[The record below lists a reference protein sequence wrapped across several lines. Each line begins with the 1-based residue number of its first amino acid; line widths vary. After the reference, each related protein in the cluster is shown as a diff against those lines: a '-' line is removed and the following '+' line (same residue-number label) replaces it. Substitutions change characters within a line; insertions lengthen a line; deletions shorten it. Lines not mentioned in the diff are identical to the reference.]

1 MTSFKTSLRNT
12 GWATRYLSHMWLST
26 NGVIHCESYNLQA
39 AVKSPLTGVKRPG
52 GETSINRLNS
62 VTTISLLVR
71 SSHFLVR
78 FTPVFR
84 TRSLHFQFTFY
95 RFAISQ
101 FANYQTRCQT
111 SGFSKVGAIIKYNIM
126 HFPMLI
132 KTVLK
137 LVYIIYKTARITLTG
152 KLFHMLTIRLVKQY
166 FRKSNLH
173 LITVTFRL
181 LPLVWCCPWVGRFKQ
196 FSFKPVQTLMS
207 KMYQLNGCGH
217 QESSRL

>member
-1 MTSFKTSLRNT
+1 MRKESTAAVAVKYLYWRLWTQATASMSTSLWRT
-12 GWATRYLSHMWLST
+12 
-26 NGVIHCESYNLQA
+26 
-39 AVKSPLTGVKRPG
+39 
-52 GETSINRLNS
+52 LNHLNHL
-62 VTTISLLVR
+62 I
-71 SSHFLVR
+71 
-78 FTPVFR
+78 
-84 TRSLHFQFTFY
+84 FTFL
-95 RFAISQ
+95 INS
-101 FANYQTRCQT
+101 CQT
-111 SGFSKVGAIIKYNIM
+111 SGFSKLGAIIKYNIM